1 MKTKIM
7 IPTILI
13 ALIVTSGSV
22 FAWGGGHYRGGNCQP
37 GQGMMARGQGPAA
50 MTLEEHQAMASQRIE
65 RMSYMLNLSAEQQT
79 KLTALFDQHW
89 QDNQSL
95 RTKMQAS
102 RDMLAAMRN
111 APDFNEAEFRAEA
124 QKHADMRTDMMV
136 QRASM
141 QQKINALLTPEQ
153 QEKAKTL
160 FPGQGQGQGFGCN
173 RLGAGDCTGA
183 RGLQRGNNC
192 GRW

>member
-22 FAWGGGHYRGGNCQP
+22 FAWGGGHYRGGNCQQ

-50 MTLEEHQAMASQRIE
+50 MTLEQHQAMTKQRIE
-65 RMSYMLNLSAEQQT
+65 RMTYMLNLSTDQQT
-79 KLTALFDQHW
+79 KLTVLFDQHW
-89 QDNQSL
+89 QNNQSL
-95 RTKMQAS
+95 RTKMLAS

-124 QKHADMRTDMMV
+124 QKQADMRTDMMV
-136 QRASM
+136 QRATM
-141 QQKINALLTPEQ
+141 QQEINALLTPEQ
-153 QEKAKTL
+153 QEKAKNL
-160 FPGQGQGQGFGCN
+160 FPAQGRGFGGN
-173 RLGAGDCTGA
+173 RMATGDCSAVG
-183 RGLQRGNNC
+183 GFPKGSNC